1 SVQAL
6 NDHLAKIREFFSN
19 HPWASSI
26 KMGPFLDSLF
36 ADTSTLK
43 LALEESTV
51 DKVKQFIVE
60 GEISSRVLQ
69 QDTALK
75 TLQNTMLLLV
85 LDTMEGMQDEE
96 AEANMLEKA
105 CALYAELQKQ
115 LSSSAHLSSKAEWH
129 GSAKKLLARLEQ
141 VIAYVGKG
149 WAIRTWK
156 QSGPEEIAPALANCK
171 HLAPELQPV
180 LSLAKNAPHLK
191 NLVPVE
197 VDKKDLNA
205 VLKYVKKGL
214 TVASMDTSVMGDFL
228 PEEEVNKVVAYKD
241 SVMKALEE

>member
-1 SVQAL
+1 MA
-6 NDHLAKIREFFSN
+6 
-19 HPWASSI
+19 
-26 KMGPFLDSLF
+26 
-36 ADTSTLK
+36 
-43 LALEESTV
+43 
-51 DKVKQFIVE
+51 

-241 SVMKALEE
+241 SVMKALEEATTEIKRGQTSIEHIIEKYRQGHSYRLTYITLLQLLLHTVQTYKVW